1 MFPEAGPPCRTI
13 RDANV
18 AGSGNPASFADITVT
33 IGAGIASRREHR
45 AHLDGLG
52 RDFGPDEFLRNI
64 AGYVGMGAGCEYPLG
79 LRRYPMGLGPHSRV
93 RSSEFISASTV
104 ARTEPTSKANVAPAR
119 LNSSGTVAVAPIR
132 SAER

>member
-18 AGSGNPASFADITVT
+18 AGSGNPAYFVDIT
-33 IGAGIASRREHR
+33 AAKDACIASLREHR
-45 AHLDGLG
+45 VHLDGLG
-52 RDFGPDEFLRNI
+52 RDFDPDEFLRNM
-64 AGYVGMGAGCEYPLG
+64 ADYVGMGAGCEYSLG
-79 LRRYPMGLGPHSRV
+79 LRRYPMGLSPYSRV

>member
-1 MFPEAGPPCRTI
+1 MVHARADQATD
-13 RDANV
+13 RDDRV
-18 AGSGNPASFADITVT
+18 CQIEEGVD
-33 IGAGIASRREHR
+33 
-45 AHLDGLG
+45 HLDGLG
-52 RDFGPDEFLRNI
+52 RDFVTGEFLLNMV
-64 AGYVGMGAGCEYPLG
+64 GYVGMGAGCEYSLG
-79 LRRYPMGLGPHSRV
+79 LRRYPMGLSPHSRV

>member
-1 MFPEAGPPCRTI
+1 VFPEAGPPCRTI

-64 AGYVGMGAGCEYPLG
+64 AGYVGMG
-79 LRRYPMGLGPHSRV
+79 PHSRV